1 MLYSNRA
8 AAKSGS
14 KDYQGALEDAEKVCL
29 YVSFRASRS
38 SCGWFEDKEESSTF
52 NALAVAFGIALHS
65 GSPRMG
71 VAGPNTEHTDIQC
84 IEIAPTFAKGFA
96 RKGAALHGLRSYPEA
111 VMAYESGLQVDEADA
126 ACRKGLTEVKAAM
139 DSSSGSDNPFGPGG
153 DMGMGKIFND
163 PSLIPRLQAHPKT
176 MAWMRDPAFVQKV
189 RDMGAG
195 KADMGSMLSDPRM
208 LSVMGVA
215 MGVDIVSCANLGS
228 VGLDNNDRACL
239 WYS

>member
-1 MLYSNRA
+1 
-8 AAKSGS
+8 
-14 KDYQGALEDAEKVCL
+14 
-29 YVSFRASRS
+29 
-38 SCGWFEDKEESSTF
+38 
-52 NALAVAFGIALHS
+52 
-65 GSPRMG
+65 
-71 VAGPNTEHTDIQC
+71 
-84 IEIAPTFAKGFA
+84 
-96 RKGAALHGLRSYPEA
+96 
-111 VMAYESGLQVDEADA
+111 
-126 ACRKGLTEVKAAM
+126 
-139 DSSSGSDNPFGPGG
+139 
-153 DMGMGKIFND
+153 MGMGKIFND